1 MPRFERDPEFSG
13 GETDRSGHKVPQ
25 SERGQGL
32 SALASRQDSVVSL
45 RQLFDLGFTYREVR
59 RLVEKGVLHPIHRG
73 VYAVGHPKL
82 TAKGRLRAALMACGD
97 TAFLAGGTAAADYG
111 LRPLNLRAI
120 EVTVVATSTPK
131 HSGLI
136 VHRTSK
142 PPHRSEV
149 RSRYGLTVA
158 SVPRLLVDL
167 APRESPEEQLRLITE
182 AVRKG
187 CLNFASMEE
196 ALTRHARAP
205 GIKTLKD
212 VYGRYRP
219 GPDRKS
225 ELERSFDTYAAGDP
239 RIPPYEKN
247 VQMPPYELDCVWR
260 NEGVVLEL
268 DGRPYH
274 RALADRDR
282 DNAKDIWLQ
291 RHQLAILRISD
302 FRWEY
307 DRAGAI
313 DDLLALLELG
323 RSRRAA

>member
-1 MPRFERDPEFSG
+1 
-13 GETDRSGHKVPQ
+13 
-25 SERGQGL
+25 L
-32 SALASRQDSVVSL
+32 L
-45 RQLFDLGFTYREVR
+45 QLFGLGFSYKEVR
-59 RLVEKGVLHPIHRG
+59 WRVARGWLHPIHRG

-82 TAKGRLRAALMACGD
+82 TARGRLRAALMACGE
-97 TAFLAGGTAAADYG
+97 TAFLTGRTAAADHG
-111 LRPLNLRAI
+111 LRAQNLKAI
-120 EVTVVATSTPK
+120 DVTVVAEHTPR
-131 HSGLI
+131 HDGLI

-149 RSRYGLTVA
+149 RSRYGLRVA

-167 APRESPEEQLRLITE
+167 APRETPEEQLRLITE

-196 ALTRHARAP
+196 ALTRHAHAP

-225 ELERSFDTYAAGDP
+225 ELERSFDGYAAGDP

-247 VQMPPYELDCVWR
+247 VQMPPYELDCVWLD
-260 NEGVVLEL
+260 EGVVLEL

-323 RSRRAA
+323 RHRRAA